1 MQWPPSAEWRQDVQV
16 YWYSYAFLLGLGR
29 CMLQAVTVV
38 FLSTDVRQVHYVARD
53 CTSSFYEYE
62 AGPLW
67 YM

>member
-1 MQWPPSAEWRQDVQV
+1 
-16 YWYSYAFLLGLGR
+16 
-29 CMLQAVTVV
+29 MLQAVTVV